1 MRPEDWERVLRL
13 AQSGLLALQGRR
25 MLEAD
30 TDRKALAKAEQWLIE
45 RGEI

>member
-13 AQSGLLALQGRR
+13 AQSGLLAIPGQV
-25 MLEAD
+25 
-30 TDRKALAKAEQWLIE
+30 TDLRNHKSLAKAEQWLIE